1 MEISGMQISVTQI
14 LVGLTVLISIG
25 AFNNRELYGKLLH
38 SPYVEVR
45 EKDYYRF
52 LSSGFIHADWMHL
65 GINMFVLWQ
74 FGGIVEA
81 YYKNGFGPQM
91 GGIYYLALY
100 LGSIIFGA
108 LPSFYK
114 HKDNPSYR
122 AIGASG
128 GVSGI
133 TFAYVVFLP
142 WENIYLYALIGIPA
156 IIAAIL
162 YLGYSS
168 YAAKKNNDNI
178 GHDAHFYG
186 AVFGFI
192 FTLAINP
199 AFLTHFWIKLQE
211 VPFL

>member
-1 MEISGMQISVTQI
+1 MEILSQITTTQI
-14 LVGLTVLISIG
+14 LVVITALISIS

-81 YYKNGFGPQM
+81 YYKSGFGAQM
-91 GGIYYLALY
+91 GGIYYLVLY
-100 LGSIIFGA
+100 FGAIIFGA
-108 LPSFYK
+108 LPSYYK
-114 HKDNPSYR
+114 HKDNPGYR

-133 TFAYVVFLP
+133 TFAYVIFQP
-142 WENIYLYALIGIPA
+142 WENIYLYGIIAIPA
-156 IIAAIL
+156 IVAGVL
-162 YLGYSS
+162 YLAYSS
-168 YAAKKNNDNI
+168 YAAKQNRDNI

-186 AVFGFI
+186 AVFGFF
-192 FTLAINP
+192 FTLLVSP
-199 AFLTHFWIKLQE
+199 AFREHFWIKIQE
-211 VPFL
+211 IPFF

>member
-1 MEISGMQISVTQI
+1 MQISVTQI

-81 YYKNGFGPQM
+81 YYKNGFGAQM

-192 FTLAINP
+192 FTLAISP
-199 AFLTHFWIKLQE
+199 AFLTHFLIKLQE